1 MTRYEVLAHTAD
13 TGIVAYGSTPE
24 EVFEN
29 AAFGMFDLTVDLAA
43 AAASEERR
51 IEAEGRG
58 LGELLVA
65 WLSEL
70 LAVAEIDD
78 LVFVWFRVSELR
90 EDRVVG
96 VASGST
102 AEGIGLEG
110 PPVKAVTYHD
120 LEVAPVADGW
130 RARVI
135 FDV

>member
-1 MTRYEVLAHTAD
+1 MTRYEILAHTAD
-13 TGIVAYGSTPE
+13 TGIVAQGSTPE

-29 AAFGMFDLTVDLAA
+29 AAFGLFDITFDLATI
-43 AAASEERR
+43 AASQERR
-51 IEAEGRG
+51 IEAEGQD

-70 LAVAEIDD
+70 LASAEIDD
-78 LVFVWFRVSELR
+78 LVFASFRVAELGEGR
-90 EDRVVG
+90 IVG
-96 VASGST
+96 IASGST
-102 AEGIGLEG
+102 VEGIELAG

-120 LEVAPVADGW
+120 LEVVEVAGGW